1 MDFLKIVTNKIRDDP
16 NKSDDEFHD
25 QIGSIS
31 VTPSGIA
38 TPRPDPSDK
47 RLPGI
52 LHGYFGQVGHMFSTT
67 PSMSGSCSVVNT
79 NSRLNEKAAPL
90 EEPMQSRPRQASKN
104 APLTAPHSPERPT
117 NGDELGG
124 VYPSLGKQIGSID
137 LLVPSMRHLNVSSYP
152 TPPNSSSSSLK
163 QKENEEKT
171 LSTSD
176 PSKDFQ
182 SETQSMSRAQ
192 SAVDILSSKPA
203 RHAKIK
209 SLSGIITPFSVQ
221 AAHLSNPTS
230 RSPTQPSTPI
240 HEVPLSALTS
250 LTSSYLELTKLTDG
264 GPKKA
269 TPPRTPRALSN
280 DNVTPSQDALAP
292 ATVRPQSPLTR
303 SPRGLEPQSSTKT
316 NNSRD
321 LEELNGTVQTKKPR
335 GTLSVTINEARGI
348 RPSHDPYVVCV
359 FESNEYISKG
369 PQNAPRPS
377 AERANSS
384 AQLDGGGV
392 PIKRSA
398 SDMGKAMAIPMK
410 SRQSS
415 TASLSDQ
422 KNFQKVHLITVP
434 EWNQKVIL

>member
-16 NKSDDEFHD
+16 NRSDDEFHD

-67 PSMSGSCSVVNT
+67 PSMSGSCTVANPDSHW
-79 NSRLNEKAAPL
+79 NEKVSPWDDAT
-90 EEPMQSRPRQASKN
+90 QSRPWPIPKN
-104 APLTAPHSPERPT
+104 APLTAPHSPERPAD
-117 NGDELGG
+117 GDELGG
-124 VYPSLGKQIGSID
+124 VYPSLGKQLGNDD
-137 LLVPSMRHLNVSSYP
+137 LLTPNMRHLNVLSYP

-163 QKENEEKT
+163 QRENEDKT
-171 LSTSD
+171 TYTSEPGKD
-176 PSKDFQ
+176 PQ
-182 SETQSMSRAQ
+182 TATQSMSRAQ
-192 SAVDILSSKPA
+192 SAIDILSSKPA
-203 RHAKIK
+203 RHTKVK
-209 SLSGIITPFSVQ
+209 SLSGIISPFSVQ

-230 RSPTQPSTPI
+230 CSPIQPSTPT

-250 LTSSYLELTKLTDG
+250 LTSSYLELAKLTDG

-280 DNVTPSQDALAP
+280 DNVKPSQDAPALA
-292 ATVRPQSPLTR
+292 AAHPQSPLTK
-303 SPRGLEPQSSTKT
+303 SPRGLEPQSSTKIKGGA
-316 NNSRD
+316 D
-321 LEELNGTVQTKKPR
+321 IEELNGTVQMKKPR
-335 GTLSVTINEARGI
+335 GTLSVTINKARGI
-348 RPSHDPYVVCV
+348 RPSHEPYVVCV

-377 AERANSS
+377 AERMSPS
-384 AQLDGGGV
+384 ARLDGGGV

-398 SDMGKAMAIPMK
+398 SDMGKAMAISMK
-410 SRQSS
+410 SRQGSS
-415 TASLSDQ
+415 ASLSDQ
-422 KNFQKVHLITVP
+422 KSFEKVHLITVP
-434 EWNQKVIL
+434 EWNQEVIL

>member
-16 NKSDDEFHD
+16 NRSDDEFHD
-25 QIGSIS
+25 QIGSTS

-67 PSMSGSCSVVNT
+67 PSMSGSYRVVNT
-79 NSRLNEKAAPL
+79 DLPLNEKAAPL
-90 EEPMQSRPRQASKN
+90 DDCRPRHIPKN
-104 APLTAPHSPERPT
+104 APLTAPHSPERPAD
-117 NGDELGG
+117 GGELGG
-124 VYPSLGKQIGSID
+124 VYPSLGKQMGSID
-137 LLVPSMRHLNVSSYP
+137 LLAPSMRHLNISSYP

-163 QKENEEKT
+163 QKENEDKT
-171 LSTSD
+171 STFD
-176 PSKDFQ
+176 PSKDSL
-182 SETQSMSRAQ
+182 SETQPMSRAQ

-209 SLSGIITPFSVQ
+209 SLSGIITPFSVP
-221 AAHLSNPTS
+221 AAHISNPTS
-230 RSPTQPSTPI
+230 RSPTQPSTPT

-250 LTSSYLELTKLTDG
+250 LTSSYLELAKLTDG

-280 DNVTPSQDALAP
+280 DNLTSSQDAPAP
-292 ATVRPQSPLTR
+292 TAVRPQSPLTK
-303 SPRGLEPQSSTKT
+303 SPRGLEPQSSTKI
-316 NNSRD
+316 NGSRD

-348 RPSHDPYVVCV
+348 RPSHEPYVVCV

-369 PQNAPRPS
+369 PSNAPRPS
-377 AERANSS
+377 AERVNSS
-384 AQLDGGGV
+384 VQLDGGGV

-410 SRQSS
+410 SRQGS

-434 EWNQKVIL
+434 EWNQEVIL

>member
-25 QIGSIS
+25 QIGSAS
-31 VTPSGIA
+31 VTPSGIS

-47 RLPGI
+47 RHPGI

-67 PSMSGSCSVVNT
+67 PSMSGLYSIADSD
-79 NSRLNEKAAPL
+79 SYLKEKFANAEAPV
-90 EEPMQSRPRQASKN
+90 QGQPRQIPEN
-104 APLTAPHSPERPT
+104 APPTAPHSPDRLSDGGES
-117 NGDELGG
+117 GD
-124 VYPSLGKQIGSID
+124 VYPSLGKQLGNVD
-137 LLVPSMRHLNVSSYP
+137 LLSPNMRHLNISSYP
-152 TPPNSSSSSLK
+152 TPPNSSTSSLK
-163 QKENEEKT
+163 QKEHEDKAP
-171 LSTSD
+171 STSE
-176 PSKDFQ
+176 PSKSSQ
-182 SETQSMSRAQ
+182 TETQFIGRAQ

-221 AAHLSNPTS
+221 ASHISNPTS
-230 RSPTQPSTPI
+230 RSPTQPSTPT

-250 LTSSYLELTKLTDG
+250 LTSSYLELAKLTDVG
-264 GPKKA
+264 TKKA

-280 DNVTPSQDALAP
+280 DNVTPCQDAPTPAAAP
-292 ATVRPQSPLTR
+292 VHSPLTR
-303 SPRGLEPQSSTKT
+303 SPKGPEPQSSNKI
-316 NNSRD
+316 NGNRD
-321 LEELNGTVQTKKPR
+321 LGDLNGTVQTKRPR
-335 GTLSVTINEARGI
+335 GTLFVNISEARGI
-348 RPSHDPYVVCV
+348 RPSHEPYVVCV

-369 PQNAPRPS
+369 PQNAPQQG
-377 AERANSS
+377 AERATLS
-384 AQLDGGGV
+384 AQQDGGGV

-422 KNFQKVHLITVP
+422 KTFQNVQLITCPV
-434 EWNQKVIL
+434 WNQEAIL